1 MSINLY
7 LTSAF
12 ASIALF
18 LGVSSAAPAAAQSS
32 QCPFNVDGSGSVADA
47 LRDGTVLARYA
58 RGERT
63 AAALV
68 AGTGANAA
76 TVLANINNN
85 LDRLDIDG
93 SGAFDAAD
101 AASIVRLLFGFNTA
115 SAAAGATSAKGDFA
129 TRDTPAAL
137 KAYLDGGCTSTP
149 LVDLQRA
156 SKFLIQAS
164 FGPSFADINAFNRL
178 PEDTA
183 IQGSVTRRKASNW
196 INAQFTTP
204 RSQRHWDDIKQHYDA
219 QCAGN
224 VQCGAPGANLTRH
237 SFWKQAITAP
247 DQLRQRVAFALS
259 QILVVSS
266 MGAAINGF
274 ELAVYQDVLNDNALG
289 NYRNIIEGALRSG
302 AMNLFLSNYRND
314 GSRITP
320 NENLAREMLQLFSTG
335 LLQLNQDGTPAS
347 GNLPTF
353 TENTVKGFARSFT
366 GLSYDDR
373 ARTRRCV
380 DDTLETIPSWNWT
393 PVFTCA
399 PSSDTTVV
407 ADREGYQRPFI
418 GYAGHHSNAARAL
431 LQYDA
436 TAAGTTSAD
445 PRCAA
450 TKVVATQNVATV
462 PTIAGSYG
470 TQVSAETAE
479 KLIDDAVTN
488 IFCHPNVGPFIGKQ
502 LIRFFVTSTPSPA
515 YVARVSAAFNDN
527 GGAVRGDMKQV
538 MRAILLDDEAL
549 DGAERPPAE
558 RPKYGK
564 LREPMLRLSHILRA
578 FPRPTSN
585 APPFNGRYFI
595 DQLITPEYGINQ
607 SPFES
612 PSVFNFFHPQ
622 FVPPGPVKRIG
633 ATAPEFEITTTTS
646 IAQTQN
652 YLGRLVSQST
662 SVEPYADFGFVTNY
676 GVFDIRSAAKCALN
690 TNPPI
695 YDDCLFMDYSE
706 LAAKV
711 DSASD
716 MLDYVNLVL
725 LGGKLPA
732 SVKATYLSAV
742 EERLS
747 SNYAG
752 LSPEQLKVRK
762 RERVRAVVW
771 LAVHSPEFQVQY

>member
-1 MSINLY
+1 MNNRISFVIATTILLICISVY
-7 LTSAF
+7 APQSVAQ
-12 ASIALF
+12 AS
-18 LGVSSAAPAAAQSS
+18 V
-32 QCPFNVDGSGSVADA
+32 CPFNVDGSGTVADA
-47 LRDGTVLARYA
+47 LRDGVVLSRYA
-58 RGERT
+58 RGERN
-63 AAALV
+63 AQALV
-68 AGTGANAA
+68 AGTSAVAS
-76 TVLANINNN
+76 TVLSTITAN

-101 AASIVRLLFGFNTA
+101 AASILRLLFSYNTA
-115 SAAAGATSAKGDFA
+115 SAAAVPKGDFA

-137 KAYLDGGCTSTP
+137 KAYLDGGCASTP
-149 LVDLQRA
+149 LADLQRA
-156 SKFLIQAS
+156 SKFLVQAS
-164 FGPSFADINAFNRL
+164 FGPSFADINAFNAL
-178 PEDTA
+178 AEDTA
-183 IQGSVTRRKASNW
+183 VQGSSTRRKASTW
-196 INAQFTTP
+196 INAQFNTP

-219 QCAGN
+219 QCPTAG
-224 VQCGAPGANLTRH
+224 QCGVPSANLTRH

-247 DQLRQRVAFALS
+247 DQLRQRMAFALS

-266 MGAAINGF
+266 FGAPLNGN
-274 ELAVYQDVLNDNALG
+274 ELAVYQDLLNDNALG
-289 NYRNIIEGALRSG
+289 NYRSIIDGALRSG

-314 GSRITP
+314 GSRISP

-335 LLQLNQDGTPAS
+335 LVQLNIDGTPVS

-353 TENTVKGFARSFT
+353 TENTVKGFARAFT

-373 ARTRRCV
+373 LRTRRCV
-380 DDTLETIPSWNWT
+380 NDTLETIPSWNWT
-393 PVFTCA
+393 PLSTC
-399 PSSDTTVV
+399 SGSDNTVV
-407 ADREGYQRPFI
+407 ADREGYARPFI
-418 GYAGHHSNAARAL
+418 AIAGHHSAAPRAL
-431 LQYDA
+431 LQYDPA
-436 TAAGTTSAD
+436 AAGTTIAD

-450 TKVVATQNVATV
+450 AKVLATQNVASV
-462 PTIAGSYG
+462 PTVANTYG
-470 TQVSAETAE
+470 TQVAADTAE
-479 KLIDDAVTN
+479 RLIDDAVTN

-515 YVARVSAAFNDN
+515 YVARVSSSFNND
-527 GGAVRGDMKQV
+527 GGGVRGDMKAV
-538 MRAILLDDEAL
+538 IRAILLDEEAL
-549 DGAERPPAE
+549 EGAALPAAE

-564 LREPMLRLSHILRA
+564 LREPILRLSHILRV
-578 FPRPTSN
+578 FPRPTTG

-622 FVPPGPVKRIG
+622 FAPQGPVKRVG

-652 YLGRLVSQST
+652 YFGKVVSQST
-662 SVEPYADFGFVTNY
+662 TTGPYSDFGYFSSFGYFN
-676 GVFDIRSAAKCALN
+676 IRNAANCSIN
-690 TNPPI
+690 TNPPV

-711 DSASD
+711 DSTSD

-742 EERLS
+742 DERFS
-747 SNYAG
+747 PNYAG
-752 LSPEQLKVRK
+752 LTPEQLKVRK
-762 RERVRAVVW
+762 RERVRVVAW